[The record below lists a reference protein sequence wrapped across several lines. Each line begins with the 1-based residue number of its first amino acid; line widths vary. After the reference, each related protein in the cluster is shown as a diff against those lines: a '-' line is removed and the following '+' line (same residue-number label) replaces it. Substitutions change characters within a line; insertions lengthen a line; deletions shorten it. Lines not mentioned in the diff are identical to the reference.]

1 MQKALTVINKLVEV
15 YAVPG
20 AALRGSAVLTHLV
33 VTAALRRDTVTI
45 PQFIDSEIEARGDEV
60 TWVSSAGVAEPGLAP
75 RLPLSLPCP
84 SAGTAGAL
92 STPLSFSHLESGP
105 PGALPRV
112 RPTWLEAQRRLGW
125 EGGFVLSSGLCNHF

>member
-20 AALRGSAVLTHLV
+20 TALRGSAVLTHLV

-60 TWVSSAGVAEPGLAP
+60 TWVPSGVAEPGLAP

-84 SAGTAGAL
+84 SPAGTAGAP
-92 STPLSFSHLESGP
+92 TPLSFSHLESVP

-125 EGGFVLSSGLCNHF
+125 EGGFVLSPGLCSHF